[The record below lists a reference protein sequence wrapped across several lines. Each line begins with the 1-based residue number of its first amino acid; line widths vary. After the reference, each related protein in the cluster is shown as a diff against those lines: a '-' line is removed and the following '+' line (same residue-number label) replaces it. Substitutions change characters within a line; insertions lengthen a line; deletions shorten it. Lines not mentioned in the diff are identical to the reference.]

1 MLDQDTIIVSP
12 FGGESDICPR
22 DESAAYYCY
31 DFQGTN
37 IQWSYENVYRI
48 SKALF
53 PPDPHVLKAIC
64 FRGYKDSINFLKSRS
79 ILTIRFYVLIQ
90 QGTFL
95 VGTEFFLLSFLLE
108 NKQYQVLF
116 NFYNEIMKIRLYI
129 V

>member
-1 MLDQDTIIVSP
+1 MSNNNPVLDQDTIIVSP

-64 FRGYKDSINFLKSRS
+64 FRGYKDAINFLKSRS
-79 ILTIRFYVLIQ
+79 ISTSCLILIKMNSAY
-90 QGTFL
+90 TL
-95 VGTEFFLLSFLLE
+95 KPNL
-108 NKQYQVLF
+108 
-116 NFYNEIMKIRLYI
+116 
-129 V
+129 